1 MSARRSRALEQLLGM
16 GFEESAARGA
26 LRRANGNMERAVEIY
41 YAAEEQPAAAGAAQQ
56 PAAVAA
62 GGGGDDQDEDA
73 FALLDD
79 ALQASSLPHSEPD
92 DAEAE
97 TAAAVGEDETTTD
110 EEQGSPRLK
119 QRSRRQG
126 SSSPR
131 SRKPSPARASPRPA
145 APPPAAAGP
154 GCKHADSPIGWSWQN
169 AAGWQKYDHQV
180 CRRLEA
186 SFAAGA
192 RKVSV
197 QVNRQTYV
205 VDFEEMVQFP
215 EQWGGRRRNVRRDPD
230 RALPDRSDD
239 DAPPAQ
245 GVSAAASR
253 DAPPRQRRYALESS
267 EEEEEEDDEEE
278 QEEDNVEE
286 GSGSSQLARR
296 KQRTSP
302 SGAARRP
309 GSSKTRKKAAPPK
322 KSSQPSLA
330 SFLQTAE
337 ESRRDKA
344 ARGKK
349 KRQRGG
355 DDRARRAFEE
365 EEEEEEIEE
374 IETSRPGPV
383 KAALATADSELWT
396 DKYAP
401 TTIDALAVHH
411 TGVDRVR
418 SWLAESLRAL
428 QQRARSPPTVLVL
441 TGPPGSGKTTL
452 VRLLAAELNCTVR
465 EWSSPSAG
473 RLDRLDGAEWRGLN
487 RVPCEGALDHLRHFL
502 LGSAKYTA
510 LPGLV
515 SQAAPQGAAGGAAA
529 AVSGSSQQI
538 ILVDELPQLA
548 RTEHRT
554 LFHELVTKLATQT
567 RCPAIFI
574 LSSHRAGAGARSGGF
589 GDATT
594 TKAYFPDTLLEHPQ
608 VCEHK
613 LLQVRRPAFP
623 GLL

>member
-1 MSARRSRALEQLLGM
+1 M
-16 GFEESAARGA
+16 
-26 LRRANGNMERAVEIY
+26 
-41 YAAEEQPAAAGAAQQ
+41 
-56 PAAVAA
+56 
-62 GGGGDDQDEDA
+62 EDA
-73 FALLDD
+73 
-79 ALQASSLPHSEPD
+79 
-92 DAEAE
+92 
-97 TAAAVGEDETTTD
+97 
-110 EEQGSPRLK
+110 
-119 QRSRRQG
+119 
-126 SSSPR
+126 
-131 SRKPSPARASPRPA
+131 
-145 APPPAAAGP
+145 
-154 GCKHADSPIGWSWQN
+154 
-169 AAGWQKYDHQV
+169 
-180 CRRLEA
+180 
-186 SFAAGA
+186 
-192 RKVSV
+192 
-197 QVNRQTYV
+197 
-205 VDFEEMVQFP
+205 
-215 EQWGGRRRNVRRDPD
+215 
-230 RALPDRSDD
+230 
-239 DAPPAQ
+239 
-245 GVSAAASR
+245 
-253 DAPPRQRRYALESS
+253 
-267 EEEEEEDDEEE
+267 
-278 QEEDNVEE
+278 
-286 GSGSSQLARR
+286 SGSSQLARR

-309 GSSKTRKKAAPPK
+309 GGSKARNKAAPLK

-355 DDRARRAFEE
+355 DDRARRAFED
-365 EEEEEEIEE
+365 EEEEEIEE

-487 RVPCEGALDHLRHFL
+487 RVPYEGALDHLRHFL

-554 LFHELVTKLATQT
+554 LFHELITKLATQT

>member
-1 MSARRSRALEQLLGM
+1 MKVTNAKK
-16 GFEESAARGA
+16 
-26 LRRANGNMERAVEIY
+26 NG
-41 YAAEEQPAAAGAAQQ
+41 
-56 PAAVAA
+56 
-62 GGGGDDQDEDA
+62 
-73 FALLDD
+73 
-79 ALQASSLPHSEPD
+79 
-92 DAEAE
+92 
-97 TAAAVGEDETTTD
+97 T
-110 EEQGSPRLK
+110 
-119 QRSRRQG
+119 
-126 SSSPR
+126 
-131 SRKPSPARASPRPA
+131 
-145 APPPAAAGP
+145 
-154 GCKHADSPIGWSWQN
+154 
-169 AAGWQKYDHQV
+169 
-180 CRRLEA
+180 
-186 SFAAGA
+186 
-192 RKVSV
+192 
-197 QVNRQTYV
+197 
-205 VDFEEMVQFP
+205 
-215 EQWGGRRRNVRRDPD
+215 
-230 RALPDRSDD
+230 
-239 DAPPAQ
+239 
-245 GVSAAASR
+245 
-253 DAPPRQRRYALESS
+253 
-267 EEEEEEDDEEE
+267 EEEDDEEE
-278 QEEDNVEE
+278 EQEGDDVEE
-286 GSGSSQLARR
+286 ASGSSQLARR

-365 EEEEEEIEE
+365 EEEEEIEEIEE

-401 TTIDALAVHH
+401 TTIDTLAVHH

-465 EWSSPSAG
+465 EWSSPSVG

-487 RVPCEGALDHLRHFL
+487 RVPYEGALDHLRHFL

-529 AVSGSSQQI
+529 AVAGGSQQI

-574 LSSHRAGAGARSGGF
+574 LSSHRAGGGARSGGF

>member
-41 YAAEEQPAAAGAAQQ
+41 YAAEEQPAAAA
-56 PAAVAA
+56 
-62 GGGGDDQDEDA
+62 GGGDDRDEDEDA

-110 EEQGSPRLK
+110 EEQGGPRLK

-145 APPPAAAGP
+145 APPSAAAGS

-169 AAGWQKYDHQV
+169 SAGWQKYDHQV

-239 DAPPAQ
+239 DAPAQ

-253 DAPPRQRRYALESS
+253 DAPPRQRRYVLESS
-267 EEEEEEDDEEE
+267 EEEEDDDEEE
-278 QEEDNVEE
+278 QEGDDVEDA
-286 GSGSSQLARR
+286 SGSSQLARR

-309 GSSKTRKKAAPPK
+309 GGSKTRKKAAPLK

-337 ESRRDKA
+337 ESRRRDKA

-365 EEEEEEIEE
+365 EEEEEIEEIEE

-487 RVPCEGALDHLRHFL
+487 RVPYEGALDHLRHFL